1 MKASKFSDAQK
12 AFIIKQGEEGTSVT
26 VRAVGSPIGQVIR
39 VVLGI
44 DIAV

>member
-1 MKASKFSDAQK
+1 MVVVYD
-12 AFIIKQGEEGTSVT
+12 EGMGMADGSVT